1 MHSAEEF
8 KKTVSATAEDFE
20 LKGPFS
26 ASVSVAEALAFISQ
40 TRQQLAELKLK
51 ETNLRRGLN
60 IFKIDQPPSHIILN
74 LEKVPTCI

>member
-8 KKTVSATAEDFE
+8 KKTVSTTAEEFE

-26 ASVSVAEALAFISQ
+26 ASVSVAEALEFISQ
-40 TRQQLAELKLK
+40 MRQQLAQLKLK

-60 IFKIDQPPSHIILN
+60 IFKIDQPPSHIILA
-74 LEKVPTCI
+74 LEKVCICV